1 MRIKPAFGLCVIVLI
16 ACLLGFHFSAPKH
29 SSTQAPCVDG
39 ALCGSAK
46 VAPAAVLAKAPQ
58 VAMDVSP
65 TSQVV
70 SADPL
75 VRFDDWSKSYLAAT
89 ADMKAGLIAEGV
101 RLARERRPIFKEL
114 IKDNPRLALE
124 QAVPMVVRQKLP
136 PEILA
141 LLERRMNKR
150 AGVTVYQG
158 VPAEGQPALLPGQ
171 TLTHRIAEVAG
182 EGAYNL
188 HVYGR
193 RAESVLNVPNA
204 ALNGVIVDREFAT
217 SESPLRVLEVGEVPD
232 SSKTAVT
239 ICPVSGKET
248 LTAEQAGQAITAQQ
262 QESVIETPEEN
273 IYLCGPYHA
282 TFVQTQLIYGEGTT
296 GGPVALT
303 GSLPAPPTPA
313 IGQLKVIY
321 IPMTFQDQNANLP
334 TESKSYEIMRNVAD
348 YYSKSSFGKL
358 TTLTT
363 VTPQV
368 KLPKNEAWYVQR
380 DSSNGGDLNGLG
392 LEMDHAREE
401 AKKLGY
407 DWQDYDCTVLR
418 LVGGPRA
425 TGGWGG
431 GNTVWVYGDSV
442 GVTAHEVG
450 HAFGLAHANFWDTA
464 GTSAIGFGANAEYGD
479 SYDNMGGGG
488 VPTDQYN
495 AAAKVQVKWMPQN
508 YVLNVATSGLYR
520 IYAFDQQVLDPRNRY
535 ALTVT
540 KDSQRTYWGEV
551 RQLYNGSTSRPWADK
566 GMILGWKYP
575 SGGGSNIQLIDTTAG
590 SPYGKDDA
598 AIALGQTFGDTE
610 AGIYM
615 TTVGVSD
622 TTPKYVDVLVNIGDF
637 SANTAP
643 TLTLAASS
651 NVVPQNAVVTFT
663 ATANDVNGDTLA
675 YQWQHWG
682 DTNVKLV
689 SPNAPVITRT
699 FSTQGTYVVSCTVS
713 DMKGGTVTRTT
724 LITVGTG
731 NNTSTISGRITA
743 GGVGVPNVLLTAN
756 GTNPTTTDSDG
767 YYTIANLAA
776 NNYSV
781 TPALNGYSFSEL
793 FNNSITVG
801 PNYNGAN
808 FEAESLPAV
817 SLTAPDASATE
828 NGGAGATG
836 TFRLTRTGDT
846 ALPLTVNVNPAIGT
860 ATTGD
865 YTLSPT
871 LTAGSGGFS
880 TFTIP
885 AGASLL
891 NVVLTTSN
899 DAAAE
904 GPETVKFAIAA
915 GTNYLAAPN
924 AGTATV
930 VIDDDDTMLPKIS
943 VTATTDTADEG
954 LGTAGIFTFTR
965 ASATAS
971 AVTVNYTLS
980 GTAISGTDYTA
991 LTGSVTIPG
1000 GSTSATVPIS
1010 ALNDTLVE
1018 PLESA
1023 ILTLTSNAAAY
1034 VLDPTAT
1041 IATVNLLDDDT
1052 NVVTV
1057 TVTDAT
1063 AQEVDLSVG
1072 GNVANTG
1079 TFLVTRTGD
1088 TTSPLT
1094 VYYSVAGNPS
1104 TGVPA
1109 LHGVDFEALPGVLQI
1124 PAGATSYAITIVPR
1138 WDGFGETPEQV
1149 LLLLGAGPT
1158 DYRLGA
1164 TTSGIVTINDSATS
1178 NAPYVEVT
1186 ANRAA
1191 VEGGNTGLFTFSLK
1205 GSITGTVSVPFS
1217 LSGSATVTTDYTVT
1231 LPTTTPASTFDAAT
1245 GTGTL
1250 VMNSNAT
1257 TANTLDVTIVPVND
1271 PDLEDIESL
1280 VCTITASSAVSTYGP
1295 SSRASTWLRDNDQP
1309 TVWADSQVGTSATT
1323 INRITE
1329 GATTSPFKFY
1339 ISRTGSTAAALVVN
1353 FALNGTA
1360 TPGTDYGVTTSATL
1374 TFDNGTRL
1382 GTLTI
1387 PAGASG
1393 ADLPLNTTGTN
1404 DTVLEGIETIIFHAE
1419 AGSYSKTIDATIFI
1433 DDNET
1438 SAQTV
1443 AFTSAGSSGLES
1455 VTAVNIPVTLA
1466 APSVG
1471 TTTVGYVVDSGSRTS
1486 TTTANAVP
1494 ALPYW
1499 TRVVRVG
1506 SSLSSYVSTDGIA
1519 WRQVGGTTTVGMAST
1534 AYTVGLIAMSSTSA
1548 VSCTATL
1555 DNFSI
1560 TGLDAGTPGAAA
1572 FGSIGTTN
1580 PVSVS
1585 SELGGVYTLTAG
1597 GTGLSTNSTSDVA
1610 CYVSHA
1616 ITNSLNCT
1624 ATARV
1629 VSITGGNATSRAGV
1643 TIRESTATGSRHM
1656 TTLGESA
1663 GTARM
1668 IVRTGTG
1675 GNASSSTLALLR
1687 PYWVRLRRVGDAF
1700 SAWSST
1706 DGSAWVQ
1713 TSTNRTIPMG
1723 LDVQAGLAVSAR
1735 SDGTLT
1741 TATFDNVTLNGV
1753 PSGFTGRTIGY
1764 VNAQG
1769 SDSLSSGI
1777 YTVTGSGAQIG
1788 GTEDECHFLATTVTG
1803 DFDLIARV
1811 LSQTGGATT
1820 AQAGVMAR
1828 ELHNYRSLSAY
1839 SGLIANAQHEFVS
1852 RSTSVTNAYGGGVD
1866 FALASGTLTFNDGD
1880 QTKDIALTVNNDSIA
1895 EPNESITLRLLNP
1908 TASILGTNTTFTY
1921 VIDDDDTAPPLPFVG
1936 FAQASSSGAEATTG
1950 TAQLA
1955 ISLSA
1960 TSTIAASVDYAVTG
1974 GTASSGVDF
1983 TFASGTLT
1991 FAPGETVKTIP
2002 LTVLDDAI
2010 LDAAETIVITLSNP
2024 VSTVISNQSAHTF
2037 TIMDDDLPVVSI
2049 TATDASAAEAGLDP
2063 GIFTISRT
2071 GDATASLAVT
2081 LARSGT
2087 AANNTDYTSIS
2098 GATPYTFTIPAGATS
2113 ATVTI
2118 TPVNDATN
2126 EGSETVILTVNA
2138 NAALYTLGTTTSA
2151 TVTIADDDRSTVT
2164 IAATDAIA
2172 SETAGNTAI
2181 FTITRTA
2188 PITASL
2194 TVTIAISGT
2203 ALNTTD
2209 YSTLSTSVVI
2219 PANQSSATVTVT
2231 PVNDLL
2237 SEGDETVLITLGGTT
2252 YTIGSASYD
2261 EAIIQDND
2269 YPPVIIIE
2277 SPDVNGALV
2286 ASGQGIIVTASATDD
2301 GSPAALTTT
2310 WSQVSGPGTAT
2321 FSTPGAP
2328 SSSVTFSADGVYVL
2342 KFTAT
2347 DTQFTV
2353 SDQVSVI
2360 VGSAIAA
2367 TDWIAQ
2373 DMSPTTQQRGQ
2384 SARVG
2389 GSHLLTGMGA
2399 GYSTASDAAHTM
2411 TRQITGDGSIIAR
2424 LTTLTGPAAT
2434 PLAGV
2439 TIRDSLN
2446 RSVNRAVLG
2455 YSGGA
2460 LQFRTRTSVS
2470 TADTVVTQSGI
2481 ALPVWVKLERVSA
2494 TSLISASYS
2503 SDGSAWTAIGAPTA
2517 ITMLNDTTQMGLTAT
2532 GNSSTAG
2539 QLCTATFE
2547 NVTLTPAPVGAAF
2560 VSENFGTAPSTQ
2572 ATFAS
2577 SSGTYTVGAA
2587 DSMDGNGAFYGW
2599 QYTGDVMVTAKHA
2612 AATSGALNAKSGIMI
2627 RESMDSTA
2635 GYAHVGRIP
2644 TGSFSGNIWR
2654 TVANGGTGGVPSF
2667 TGTVRWMRLIRQGNS
2682 ITSFHAAD
2690 VSGAP
2695 GTWTQLGSPRTII
2708 MTPNVLIGF
2717 AVDNAGGTAGV
2728 LNTVQFSNLTIVP
2741 LNKAPNISVA
2751 ALGDMSPISLDGT
2764 VTDDS
2769 FPIPVSLT
2777 TQWSLVSGPGNIT
2790 FGNAN
2795 VIDTTATF
2803 TASGTHTLRL
2813 LADDNSIASYRDL
2826 PISAYLT
2833 PFARW
2838 LDQNSVGDENN
2849 TLAEETADTDNDGL
2863 ANLFEYAIG
2872 TNGIIAGSNP
2882 QVVAL
2887 APVSSEQY
2895 LRISLPKNP
2904 AATDVV
2910 FTVEASS
2917 DLSNPLSWNSSG
2929 LIIETNNS
2937 TQLIVRDNVPAGSGV
2952 QRFMRVRVERP

>member
-1 MRIKPAFGLCVIVLI
+1 MRLKTILGLLI
-16 ACLLGFHFSAPKH
+16 LTACACLLFFILLHREAIHDASVRR
-29 SSTQAPCVDG
+29 SDCT
-39 ALCGSAK
+39 LCGPVKTAGLQK
-46 VAPAAVLAKAPQ
+46 AAILALDESK
-58 VAMDVSP
+58 P
-65 TSQVV
+65 TVPTGD
-70 SADPL
+70 AL
-75 VRFDDWSKSYLAAT
+75 VDFDDWSGRYLQAGADQRAALV
-89 ADMKAGLIAEGV
+89 GEGV
-101 RLARERRPIFKEL
+101 QRARERRPIYKQL
-114 IKDNPRLALE
+114 IIDDPRAAIE
-124 QAVPMVVRQKLP
+124 RAVPMVLRQKLP
-136 PEILA
+136 VEIVS

-150 AGVTVYQG
+150 AAVTVYQG
-158 VPAEGQPALLPGQ
+158 VPAEGQPALELGQ

-182 EGAYNL
+182 EGAFNL

-193 RAESVLNVPNA
+193 REESVLNVPNA

-232 SSKTAVT
+232 ISKKAVT
-239 ICPVSGKET
+239 VCPVSGKVT
-248 LTAEQAGQAITAQQ
+248 LAKADAGQPITAQQ

-282 TFVQTQLIYGEGTT
+282 TFVQSQLIYGEGTT
-296 GGPVALT
+296 GGPVVLT

-313 IGQLKVIY
+313 IGQLKVLY

-363 VTPQV
+363 VTPHI

-380 DSSNGGDLNGLG
+380 DTSNGGDVNGLG

-401 AKKLGY
+401 ARKLGF

-418 LVGGPRA
+418 LIGGARA

-442 GVTAHEVG
+442 GVTAHEIG

-464 GTSAIGFGANAEYGD
+464 GTSAIGPGANAEYGD

-495 AAAKVQVKWMPQN
+495 VAAKVQVKWLPQS
-508 YVLNVATSGLYR
+508 YVQNAASSGLYR

-535 ALTVT
+535 ALTIT

-551 RQLYNGSTSRPWADK
+551 RQLYNGSAARPWADK

-575 SGGGSNIQLIDTTAG
+575 SGSGSNIQLIDTTAG

-610 AGIYM
+610 SGIYM

-622 TTPKYVDVLVNIGDF
+622 TTPKYVDVLVNMGDF
-637 SANTAP
+637 SANAAP
-643 TLTLAASS
+643 TLTMLPSA

-663 ATANDVNGDTLA
+663 ATASDPNGDTLA

-713 DMKGGTVTRTT
+713 DMKGGTATRTT
-724 LITVGTG
+724 LITVGNG
-731 NNTSTISGRITA
+731 SGTSTINGRVTA

-767 YYTIANLAA
+767 YYTIANLPA

-781 TPALNGYSFSEL
+781 TPALYGFAFSEL

-801 PNYNGAN
+801 PNYSGAD

-817 SLTAPDASATE
+817 SITAFDPSATE
-828 NGGAGATG
+828 NGGAGAAG
-836 TFRLTRTGDT
+836 TFRISRTGDT
-846 ALPLTVNVNPAIGT
+846 TLPLTVNVNPAIGT
-860 ATTGD
+860 ASTGD
-865 YTLSPT
+865 YSLSPA

-885 AGASLL
+885 AAAAVL
-891 NVVLTTSN
+891 NVVITAVN

-904 GPETVKFAIAA
+904 GPETVNFALAA
-915 GTNYLAAPN
+915 GSGYLAAPN

-930 VIDDDDTMLPKIS
+930 VIDDDDTMLPKVSIS
-943 VTATTDTADEG
+943 ATTDTADEG
-954 LGTAGIFTFTR
+954 TATAGVFTISR
-965 ASATAS
+965 SGAPTA
-971 AVTVNYTLS
+971 ALTVNYTAT
-980 GTAISGTDYTA
+980 GTATSGTDYTA
-991 LTGSVTIPG
+991 LTGNVTVPI
-1000 GSTSATVPIS
+1000 GSASATVPVS
-1010 ALNDTLVE
+1010 PLNDTLVE
-1018 PLESA
+1018 PLETTT
-1023 ILTLTSNAAAY
+1023 LTITSNAAY
-1034 VLDPTAT
+1034 VIDPTAT
-1041 IATVNLLDDDT
+1041 TATASLLDDDT

-1079 TFLVTRTGD
+1079 TFIVTRSGD

-1124 PAGATSYAITIVPR
+1124 PVGASSSAITIVPR

-1164 TTSGIVTINDSATS
+1164 TTSGTVTINDSATS
-1178 NAPYVEVT
+1178 NAPYVEIAAAT
-1186 ANRAA
+1186 AA
-1191 VEGGNTGLFTFSLK
+1191 VEGGSSGVFTLSSK
-1205 GSITGTVSVPFS
+1205 GSIAGTVSVPFS
-1217 LSGSATVTTDYTVT
+1217 LSGTATVTTDYTVT
-1231 LPTTTPASTFDAAT
+1231 LPVTTPVSSFDAGT
-1245 GTGTL
+1245 GTGVI
-1250 VMNSNAT
+1250 VMNSSTT
-1257 TANTLDVTIVPVND
+1257 TANTLNLTVVPVND
-1271 PDLEDIESL
+1271 VALEDIESII
-1280 VCTITASSAVSTYGP
+1280 CTLTPSVAISIYAPTSTASI
-1295 SSRASTWLRDNDQP
+1295 WLRDNDQP
-1309 TVWADSQVGTSATT
+1309 TVWADSQIGGGAA
-1323 INRITE
+1323 NRITE

-1339 ISRTGSTAAALVVN
+1339 VSRTGSTAAALEVN
-1353 FALNGTA
+1353 FSLNGTA
-1360 TPGTDYGVTTSATL
+1360 TAGADYNVTTGATL

-1393 ADLPLNTTGTN
+1393 ADLTLNTTGTN
-1404 DTVLEGIETIIFHAE
+1404 DAILEGIETIVFHAE
-1419 AGSYSKTIDATIFI
+1419 AGSYSKTADATIFI
-1433 DDNET
+1433 DDNEI

-1443 AFTSAGSSGLES
+1443 AFTSTGGSGLES
-1455 VTAVNIPVTLA
+1455 VTAVNVPVTLDS
-1466 APSVG
+1466 PSVG
-1471 TTTVGYVVDSGSRTS
+1471 TTTVGYVVDSGSRSS

-1494 ALPYW
+1494 VLPYW
-1499 TRVVRVG
+1499 TRVVRAG
-1506 SSLSSYVSTDGIA
+1506 NSLSSFISVDGID
-1519 WRQVGGTTTVGMAST
+1519 WRQVGTSATISMSST
-1534 AYTVGLIAMSSTSA
+1534 SYTAGLIAMSSTSA

-1560 TGLDAGTPGAAA
+1560 TGLDSGTPGAAV

-1580 PVSVS
+1580 PVSTS
-1585 SELGGVYTLTAG
+1585 SETGGVYTLNAG
-1597 GTGLSTNSTSDVA
+1597 GAGLSTTGTSDLS

-1616 ITNSLNCT
+1616 ISNSVNCT
-1624 ATARV
+1624 VTARV
-1629 VSITGGNATSRAGV
+1629 VSISGGNTTSRAGV
-1643 TIRESTATGSRHM
+1643 TLRESTATGSRHM
-1656 TTLGESA
+1656 TTLAEKGAAARLISRAATSGSA
-1663 GTARM
+1663 TNSTAP
-1668 IVRTGTG
+1668 I
-1675 GNASSSTLALLR
+1675 R

-1700 SAWSST
+1700 SAWYSP

-1713 TSTNRTIPMG
+1713 TSIDRSIPMG
-1723 LDVQAGLAVSAR
+1723 LDVQAGLAVSAK

-1741 TATFDNVTLNGV
+1741 TAAFDNVTFNGA
-1753 PSGFTGRTIGY
+1753 PATGLSGRTIGY
-1764 VNAQG
+1764 VNVQG
-1769 SDSLSSGI
+1769 SDSLSSGT

-1788 GTEDECHFLATTVTG
+1788 STEDECHFLATTITG

-1811 LSQTGGATT
+1811 LSQTGGAAT

-1839 SGLIANAQHEFVS
+1839 SGLVANAQHEYVS
-1852 RSTSVTNAYGGGVD
+1852 RSTSVTNAYGSGVD
-1866 FALASGTLTFNDGD
+1866 FALASGTLTFSDGV
-1880 QTKDIALTVNNDSIA
+1880 QTRDIALAVNNDGTA
-1895 EPNESITLRLLNP
+1895 EPNESVTLRLQNP

-1921 VIDDDDTAPPLPFVG
+1921 VIDDDDSAPLLPLVG
-1936 FAQASSSGAEATTG
+1936 FALSNSSGAEATAG
-1950 TAQLA
+1950 TVMLDV
-1955 ISLSA
+1955 SLSA
-1960 TSTIAASVDYAVTG
+1960 PSNSNASVDYAVTG
-1974 GTASSGVDF
+1974 GTAVSGTDY
-1983 TFASGTLT
+1983 TLSSGTLT
-1991 FAPGETVKTIP
+1991 FAPGETVKAIP
-2002 LTVLDDAI
+2002 LTVLDDAV
-2010 LDAAETIVITLSNP
+2010 LDAAETIIITLSNP
-2024 VSTVISNQSAHTF
+2024 VGTVISSQSAHTF
-2037 TIMDDDLPVVSI
+2037 TITDDDLPVVSI
-2049 TATDASAAEAGLDP
+2049 TATDASAAETGLDT
-2063 GIFTISRT
+2063 GSFTIART
-2071 GDATASLAVT
+2071 GDTTATLAVT
-2081 LARSGT
+2081 LARTGT
-2087 AANNTDYTSIS
+2087 ATNGTDYTSIS
-2098 GATPYTFTIPAGATS
+2098 GTTPYTFTIPAGAAST
-2113 ATVTI
+2113 TVTI

-2126 EGSETVILTVNA
+2126 EGSETVILTINA
-2138 NAALYTLGTTTSA
+2138 NASLYTLGTPTAA

-2164 IAATDAIA
+2164 IAATDANA

-2188 PITASL
+2188 PITALL
-2194 TVTIAISGT
+2194 TVTIIISGT

-2219 PANQSSATVTVT
+2219 PANQSSATVIVT

-2237 SEGDETVLITLGGTT
+2237 SEGDETVLLTLGGTT

-2269 YPPVIIIE
+2269 APPVIIIE
-2277 SPDVNGALV
+2277 SPDANGALV

-2310 WSQVSGPGTAT
+2310 WSQVSGPGTAAFT
-2321 FSTPGAP
+2321 SPAVL
-2328 SSSVTFSADGVYVL
+2328 SSGVTFSADGVYVL
-2342 KFTAT
+2342 KFTAS
-2347 DTQFTV
+2347 DTQFTA

-2384 SARVG
+2384 SAKLG
-2389 GSHLLTGMGA
+2389 GSYLLSGMGA
-2399 GYSTASDAAHTM
+2399 GYSAVTTDAAHTM
-2411 TRQITGDGSIIAR
+2411 TRQITGNGSIIAR
-2424 LTTLTGPAAT
+2424 LTTLTGPTAA

-2460 LQFRTRTSVS
+2460 LQFRTRTAVS
-2470 TADTVVTQSGI
+2470 SNDTVVSQSGI
-2481 ALPVWVKLERVSA
+2481 ALPVWVKLERTSA
-2494 TSLISASYS
+2494 TSEIIASYS
-2503 SDGSAWTAIGAPTA
+2503 SDGSAWLAIGAPTA
-2517 ITMLNDTTQMGLTAT
+2517 IAMLNDTTQMGLTAT
-2532 GNSSTAG
+2532 GNSSTAS
-2539 QLCTATFE
+2539 QLCTATFD
-2547 NVTLTPAPVGAAF
+2547 NVTLTPAPSGAAF
-2560 VSENFGTAPSTQ
+2560 ISENFGTAPSTQ
-2572 ATFAS
+2572 ATFAT
-2577 SSGTYTVGAA
+2577 SSGSYTIAAA

-2612 AATSGALNAKSGIMI
+2612 AANSGALNAKSGMMM
-2627 RESMDSTA
+2627 RESMDVTA

-2644 TGSFSGNIWR
+2644 TSSFSGNIWR

-2690 VSGAP
+2690 VGGAP

-2728 LNTVQFSNLTIVP
+2728 LNTAQFSSLTIVP
-2741 LNKAPNISVA
+2741 LNKAPNIALA
-2751 ALGDMSPISLDGT
+2751 ALGDISPISLDGT

-2769 FPIPVSLT
+2769 FPVPVSLT
-2777 TQWSLVSGPGNIT
+2777 TQWSQISGPGTIT
-2790 FGNAN
+2790 LGNPAL
-2795 VIDTTATF
+2795 IATTATF
-2803 TASGTHTLRL
+2803 TASGSHSLRL
-2813 LADDNSIASYRDL
+2813 LADDSSITSFRDVSF
-2826 PISAYLT
+2826 SAYLT

-2838 LDQNSVGDENN
+2838 LDQNGVGDENN
-2849 TLAEETADTDNDGL
+2849 TLAEADADMDKDGL
-2863 ANLFEYAIG
+2863 ANLFEYAVG
-2872 TNGIIAGSNP
+2872 TNGIISSANP
-2882 QVVAL
+2882 QVTTL
-2887 APVSSEQY
+2887 APISADKY
-2895 LRISLPKNP
+2895 LRIAIPKNP
-2904 AATDVV
+2904 AATDIS

-2917 DLSNPLSWNSSG
+2917 DLANPLSWNSAG
-2929 LIIETNNS
+2929 LVIEVNNS
-2937 TQLIVRDNVPAGSGV
+2937 TTLQVRDNVPAGPGV
-2952 QRFMRVRVERP
+2952 QRFMRVKVTR